1 MYGRKLLR
9 SCIAAVALLVLAG
22 CGVGYPWPSV
32 GSTSGHR
39 DIIVFGDSITA
50 NTLAL
55 LPSVVAARGFNATF
69 IDEHINGSGLLSPMD
84 GMDSVAYVTAK
95 LDAHPEADIALFQ
108 WIGNCLRPCAYP
120 YGSSQFLTAWQD
132 KMQAIIDVTRARGV
146 KVVWAVSPP
155 PLPVERAVNHAP
167 DYPDFV
173 SQSMA
178 LIVAEMRLA
187 TQPGVTVTNW
197 YTPLAADDGFLGRYD
212 NVLLYD
218 GQLHAVRLDDAVH
231 LSVDGAIRT
240 SVWTA
245 ATLASI
251 W

>member
-1 MYGRKLLR
+1 VHGRKLLR
-9 SCIAAVALLVLAG
+9 SFVATAALLVLAG

-32 GSTSGHR
+32 GGTSGHR

-55 LPSVVAARGFNATF
+55 LPSVVAARGFDATF
-69 IDEHINGSGLLSPMD
+69 IDAHINGSGLLSPMA

-108 WIGNCLRPCAYP
+108 WIGNCLKPCAYP
-120 YGSSQFLTAWQD
+120 YGSPQFLAAWQD
-132 KMQAIIDVTRARGV
+132 KMQAIIDVTKARGV
-146 KVVWAVSPP
+146 KVVWAISPP
-155 PLPVERAVNHAP
+155 PLPVERAIGHLP
-167 DYPDFV
+167 DYPAFV
-173 SQSMA
+173 NQSFA

-187 TQPGVTVTNW
+187 TQPGVAVTNW
-197 YTPLAADDGFLGRYD
+197 YTPLAAGDDFIGHYD

-218 GQLHAVRLDDAVH
+218 GQLHVVRLDDGVH

-245 ATLASI
+245 STLAAI